1 MVNSIK
7 KGGDDELRL
16 QVTTPARHAGLVEEN
31 EDGDAIRLSP
41 VYVYG
46 FDGVILAISQ
56 SVDMGHRAE
65 LVSTAAGD
73 TGSMHGGYP
82 ATVAEAGNGYQVNLP
97 GGSEAGFRVGDNAPV
112 VASDGVMIIHDV
124 ETRQIAEQLSTK
136 RDEQVSSK
144 H

>member
-16 QVTTPARHAGLVEEN
+16 QVTTPARHAGLVEEDA
-31 EDGDAIRLSP
+31 DGDAIRLSS

-46 FDGVILAISQ
+46 FDGVILVISQ
-56 SVDMGHRAE
+56 SVDMGYRAG
-65 LVSTAAGD
+65 LISTAAGD

-82 ATVAEAGNGYQVNLP
+82 ATTAEAGNGYQVNLP

-112 VASDGVMIIHDV
+112 VTSDGVMIIHDV
-124 ETRQIAEQLSTK
+124 ETRQIAEQLATK